1 MFRKLRIFGEH
12 VQKELEM
19 YVTRDCKLCLFL
31 RYVRSGGV
39 AFSTKNYPKN
49 VSTVYLTLKRKRGG
63 WGNGEAKSKLVDKTN

>member
-12 VQKELEM
+12 VQKKLEM

-63 WGNGEAKSKLVDKTN
+63 VGEWRGKEQVGR